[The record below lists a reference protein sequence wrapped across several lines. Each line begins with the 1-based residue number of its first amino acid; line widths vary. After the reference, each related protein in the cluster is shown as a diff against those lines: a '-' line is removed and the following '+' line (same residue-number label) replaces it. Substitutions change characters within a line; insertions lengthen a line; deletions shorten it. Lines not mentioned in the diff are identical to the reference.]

1 MKRLA
6 GIKRGN
12 SPGLALAVSLVVL
25 VVAASLS
32 INQLSGELLQ
42 KQTAWPSP
50 NNPERLMLYAFPAAI
65 GSHSYGCAAVSEGQT
80 VAVFHSS
87 RPGGYGAADI
97 WVSRWEN
104 NRWTEPENAGPGV
117 NTQEHEVDPSLSP
130 DGSTMFF
137 SRSAFGGATAV
148 SKLPPGADKQTDL
161 YVSHFRDL
169 RWTKAERIPEPVC
182 LREAAEYRATLSHD
196 GNRLYFGSDRA
207 GGYGGFDL
215 YVSDRT
221 TTGGWGEPE
230 NLGPL
235 VNTAGKEVDAAIAP
249 HENTLVLAF
258 QSEKDSSQKLY
269 ISRKVN
275 GSWSKPL
282 DMGPRFNTASGDG
295 CPWLGYDG
303 YTLFV
308 NSGWNAIL
316 ADHPAAAAGI
326 WVFEYS
332 RGF

>member
-1 MKRLA
+1 MSKLA
-6 GIKRGN
+6 GIRTN
-12 SPGLALAVSLVVL
+12 NAGLALVVSLGVL
-25 VVAASLS
+25 LVPASLS
-32 INQLSGELLQ
+32 INQPPGGILQ
-42 KQTAWPSP
+42 TLRGGSATHR
-50 NNPERLMLYAFPAAI
+50 PERLTLYAFPAAA
-65 GSHSYGCAAVSEGQT
+65 GEHGYACAAVSERQT

-87 RPGGYGAADI
+87 RAGGYGASDI
-97 WVSRWEN
+97 WFSRWEN
-104 NRWTEPENAGPGV
+104 DRWTEPQNTGPGV
-117 NTQEHEVDPSLSP
+117 NTREHEVDASLSP

-161 YVSHFRDL
+161 YVSHFRNGY
-169 RWTKAERIPEPVC
+169 WTKAERLPEPVC
-182 LREAAEYRATLSHD
+182 LREAAEYRAVLSRD
-196 GNRLYFGSDRA
+196 GNELYFGSDRA

-215 YVSDRT
+215 YVSHR

-258 QSEKDSSQKLY
+258 QGEKDAFQKLLV
-269 ISRKVN
+269 SRKIN
-275 GSWSKPL
+275 GHWSKPV
-282 DMGPRFNTASGDG
+282 DMGPRFNTGTGDG

-303 YTLFV
+303 STLFV
-308 NSGWNAIL
+308 NSRWNTVL
-316 ADHPAAAAGI
+316 ADHPTAAGGI

>member
-1 MKRLA
+1 VRDPHRRIRGVDTLA
-6 GIKRGN
+6 ARARGAEDVH
-12 SPGLALAVSLVVL
+12 PKL
-25 VVAASLS
+25 VVAHH
-32 INQLSGELLQ
+32 
-42 KQTAWPSP
+42 
-50 NNPERLMLYAFPAAI
+50 ERRR
-65 GSHSYGCAAVSEGQT
+65 EGRID
-80 VAVFHSS
+80 S
-87 RPGGYGAADI
+87 PGGFI
-97 WVSRWEN
+97 
-104 NRWTEPENAGPGV
+104 
-117 NTQEHEVDPSLSP
+117 
-130 DGSTMFF
+130 
-137 SRSAFGGATAV
+137 TA
-148 SKLPPGADKQTDL
+148 LA
-161 YVSHFRDL
+161 Y
-169 RWTKAERIPEPVC
+169 
-182 LREAAEYRATLSHD
+182 SHD

-215 YVSDRT
+215 YVSHRM

-235 VNTAGKEVDAAIAP
+235 LNTAGKEVDAAIAP
-249 HENTLVLAF
+249 HESTLVLAF
-258 QSEKDSSQKLY
+258 QGEKDSSQKLY
-269 ISRKVN
+269 ISRKIN

-308 NSGWNAIL
+308 NSRWNAIL

>member
-1 MKRLA
+1 MKQLA
-6 GIKRGN
+6 GIKRRN
-12 SPGLALAVSLVVL
+12 SPGLALAVSLVML
-25 VVAASLS
+25 LGAASLS
-32 INQLSGELLQ
+32 VSQPPGGLLE
-42 KQTAWPSP
+42 KPRARPAANS
-50 NNPERLMLYAFPAAI
+50 PERLTLQPFPAAS
-65 GSHSYGCAAVSEGQT
+65 GEHSYGCAAVSERQT

-87 RPGGYGAADI
+87 RPGGYGEADI

-104 NRWTEPENAGPGV
+104 NRWTEPENAGSGV
-117 NTQEHEVDPSLSP
+117 NTQEHEIDPSLSP
-130 DGSTMFF
+130 DGSMMFL
-137 SRSAFGGATAV
+137 SRSVFGGATAV

-161 YVSHFRDL
+161 YVSHFRDG

-182 LREAAEYRATLSHD
+182 LREAAEYRAVLARD

-215 YVSDRT
+215 YVSHRT

-258 QSEKDSSQKLY
+258 QDEKDSFQKLY
-269 ISRKVN
+269 ISRKIN

-282 DMGPRFNTASGDG
+282 DMGPRFNTGTGDG

-303 YTLFV
+303 FTLVV
-308 NSGWNAIL
+308 NSRWNAIL
-316 ADHPAAAAGI
+316 DDHRAAAAGL

>member
-1 MKRLA
+1 MLFR
-6 GIKRGN
+6 R
-12 SPGLALAVSLVVL
+12 P
-25 VVAASLS
+25 
-32 INQLSGELLQ
+32 SGEHG
-42 KQTAWPSP
+42 
-50 NNPERLMLYAFPAAI
+50 YA
-65 GSHSYGCAAVSEGQT
+65 CAAVSERQT

-97 WVSRWEN
+97 WFSRWEN
-104 NRWTEPENAGPGV
+104 DRWTEPQNAGPGV

-137 SRSAFGGATAV
+137 SRSVFGGATAV

-161 YVSHFRDL
+161 YVSHFRDW

-182 LREAAEYRATLSHD
+182 LREAAEYRAMLSHD

-215 YVSDRT
+215 YVSHRT

-258 QSEKDSSQKLY
+258 QGEKDSFQKLLLAGRLTVTGLSLSTWAHVSTRQPAMAVPGWVTTDPRY
-269 ISRKVN
+269 SLTAAGILFWRIIPPRQEVFGCSSIPVVSEALSFNHISRKTSVRSLKN
-275 GSWSKPL
+275 
-282 DMGPRFNTASGDG
+282 
-295 CPWLGYDG
+295 
-303 YTLFV
+303 
-308 NSGWNAIL
+308 
-316 ADHPAAAAGI
+316 HPAFDKKGD
-326 WVFEYS
+326 
-332 RGF
+332 